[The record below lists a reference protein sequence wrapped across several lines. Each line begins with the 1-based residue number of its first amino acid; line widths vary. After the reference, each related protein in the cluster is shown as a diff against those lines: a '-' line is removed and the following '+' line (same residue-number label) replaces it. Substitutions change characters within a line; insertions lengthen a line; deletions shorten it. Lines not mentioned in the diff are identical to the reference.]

1 MSSPRRAQRIRDQRF
16 GRSVLR
22 RKTGEC
28 GDNKA
33 RKCGV
38 RPSQWPCGNSFDR
51 AVRRRAGYT
60 VRHWGIAPTTTP
72 LARDPDGLLGHG
84 GCKVHHASRIMD
96 HDANVAT
103 KKSSLDRSGKF
114 FQHPS
119 LLSRSESPYDS
130 PTHVFFFFSFEC
142 RPGNMIA
149 PVNIGRLAEGVGS
162 VVCTCGVSPTASLQQ
177 YSYSSFRKR
186 FRSSRERNPR
196 VLAFGSGRARAGQ
209 ASSVPA
215 FPGRAPQGAAF
226 RCPPTCRP
234 VLVSLQH
241 SSCHE

>member
-130 PTHVFFFFSFEC
+130 PTHVFFFFFFIRMSPGEYDRAGEYRAPRRGC
-142 RPGNMIA
+142 RISGLHLWRVA
-149 PVNIGRLAEGVGS
+149 HRL
-162 VVCTCGVSPTASLQQ
+162 TTAVFVFLLT
-177 YSYSSFRKR
+177 
-186 FRSSRERNPR
+186 EALPLPR

-226 RCPPTCRP
+226 RCA
-234 VLVSLQH
+234 V
-241 SSCHE
+241 